1 MSFEKASSLQRKEK
15 NAGHTRK
22 EDKEIAEKEDLAARQ
37 RGQIFLAPQARGL
50 F

>member
-22 EDKEIAEKEDLAARQ
+22 EDKEIAEKDDWRRVSAARSS
-37 RGQIFLAPQARGL
+37 
-50 F
+50 

>member
-22 EDKEIAEKEDLAARQ
+22 EDKEIAEKDDWRRVSAPDLPGAA
-37 RGQIFLAPQARGL
+37 GARP